1 MGKHL
6 LTGTFPPDVA
16 HSIVKTVLK
25 NAAVPMVVDADAL
38 NIIAEQTEQLLRPH
52 TELVLTPHLG
62 EMSRLKQLAVS
73 YIKENIEQVAE
84 DFAREYNVICV
95 LKDSRTVTAIPYGK
109 TFINRNGNSG
119 MATAGSG
126 DVLSGI
132 IGSLMAQG

>member
-1 MGKHL
+1 MMWH
-6 LTGTFPPDVA
+6 
-16 HSIVKTVLK
+16 TV
-25 NAAVPMVVDADAL
+25 
-38 NIIAEQTEQLLRPH
+38 
-52 TELVLTPHLG
+52 
-62 EMSRLKQLAVS
+62 KQLAVS

-132 IGSLMAQG
+132 IGSLMAQGLSAEQAAPLGVYVHAAAADERSKTVSKHGLTAGEIINGLSDVLS